1 MRLAS
6 FDLRSRMATVS
17 PLRAAAS
24 ATSAAPSTISL
35 ARRIVAE
42 GLGTALL
49 IAVVIGTGI
58 HASRLSGG
66 DATWTLLAQSL
77 AGGAG
82 LLALLTV
89 FAPVSGAHLNP
100 AVTLSAVL
108 RGGLRGHEALAYLA
122 AQAVGAALGVAA
134 AHAMYGMPVWA
145 AGTHAATGPALWWSE
160 ALATFGLIGAGI
172 ACGRHA
178 PKQLPLVVAAYIA
191 AGYWFTSSSSL
202 ANPALAFAC
211 ALTDGPSG
219 IRPGDV
225 PGYMLAQLAGALLA
239 TPLFSWLMG
248 AASAPAQASGPATAP
263 VQAVPMRRQA
273 H

>member
-1 MRLAS
+1 
-6 FDLRSRMATVS
+6 MATVS
-17 PLRAAAS
+17 HLRTAAS
-24 ATSAAPSTISL
+24 APSAAPSL

-42 GLGTALL
+42 ALGTALL

-100 AVTLSAVL
+100 AVTLSALL

-122 AQAVGAALGVAA
+122 AQAMGAVLGVAA
-134 AHAMYGMPVWA
+134 AHAMFGMPAWA
-145 AGTHAATGPALWWSE
+145 PGTHAATGPALWWSE

-191 AGYWFTSSSSL
+191 AGYWFTSSSSV
-202 ANPALAFAC
+202 ANPALALAC
-211 ALTDGPSG
+211 ALTDGPYG

-225 PGYMLAQLAGALLA
+225 PGYMLAQLVGALLA
-239 TPLFSWLMG
+239 TPLFNWLM
-248 AASAPAQASGPATAP
+248 SVDPAPAQASGTAIAAA
-263 VQAVPMRRQA
+263 QAVPMHRPA
-273 H
+273 S

>member
-1 MRLAS
+1 
-6 FDLRSRMATVS
+6 MATVS
-17 PLRAAAS
+17 HLRAAAS
-24 ATSAAPSTISL
+24 TTSAAPSL

-100 AVTLSAVL
+100 AVTLSTLL

-122 AQAVGAALGVAA
+122 AQAVGATLGVAA
-134 AHAMYGMPVWA
+134 AHVMFGMAAWA
-145 AGTHAATGPALWWSE
+145 PGTHAATGPALWWGE
-160 ALATFGLIGAGI
+160 ALATFGLIGMGI

-248 AASAPAQASGPATAP
+248 VEAAPAQASNAPIAPA
-263 VQAVPMRRQA
+263 QAVPMHRQPS
-273 H
+273 

>member
-1 MRLAS
+1 
-6 FDLRSRMATVS
+6 MATVF

-24 ATSAAPSTISL
+24 ATSPASSTVTL
-35 ARRIVAE
+35 ARRVVAE

-100 AVTLSAVL
+100 AVTLSAALQGSL
-108 RGGLRGHEALAYLA
+108 RAREAGAYVA

-134 AHAMYGMPVWA
+134 VHAMYGMAAWS
-145 AGTHAATGPALWWSE
+145 AGTHAATGAALWWSE
-160 ALATFGLIGAGI
+160 ALATFGLIGAGM

-178 PKQLPLVVAAYIA
+178 PRHLPVVVAAYIA

-219 IRPGDV
+219 IRPADV
-225 PGYMLAQLAGALLA
+225 PGYMLAQVVGALLA
-239 TPLFSWLMG
+239 TPLFRWLIG
-248 AASAPAQASGPATAP
+248 AEPARASQPLATRAE
-263 VQAVPMRRQA
+263 ALPMRRPSA
-273 H
+273 GRSV

>member
-1 MRLAS
+1 
-6 FDLRSRMATVS
+6 MATVS
-17 PLRAAAS
+17 HLRAAVS
-24 ATSAAPSTISL
+24 ATSAAPSL

-42 GLGTALL
+42 ALGTALL

-89 FAPVSGAHLNP
+89 FTPVSGAHLNP
-100 AVTLSAVL
+100 AVTLSALL
-108 RGGLRGHEALAYLA
+108 RGSLRGHEALAYLA
-122 AQAVGAALGVAA
+122 AQAAGAVLGVAA
-134 AHAMYGMPVWA
+134 AHAMFGMSAWA
-145 AGTHAATGPALWWSE
+145 PGTHAATGPALWWSE
-160 ALATFGLIGAGI
+160 ALATFGLIGVGI

-178 PKQLPLVVAAYIA
+178 PRHLPLVVAAYIA

-202 ANPALAFAC
+202 ANPALALAC

-225 PGYMLAQLAGALLA
+225 PGYMLAQLLGAMLA
-239 TPLFSWLMG
+239 TPLFNWLMG
-248 AASAPAQASGPATAP
+248 VEASPGRASDTAIAPAQA
-263 VQAVPMRRQA
+263 VPMHRGA
-273 H
+273 G

>member
-1 MRLAS
+1 MT
-6 FDLRSRMATVS
+6 TVS
-17 PLRAAAS
+17 HLRTAAS
-24 ATSAAPSTISL
+24 ATSAAPSL

-58 HASRLSGG
+58 HATRLSGG

-100 AVTLSAVL
+100 AVTLSTLL

-134 AHAMYGMPVWA
+134 VHAMFGMPAWA
-145 AGTHAATGPALWWSE
+145 PGTHAATGSALWWSE
-160 ALATFGLIGAGI
+160 ALATFGLIGVGI

-225 PGYMLAQLAGALLA
+225 PGYILAQLAGALLA

-248 AASAPAQASGPATAP
+248 VEAPPAQASGTAIAPA
-263 VQAVPMRRQA
+263 QAVPMPRQA
-273 H
+273 S

>member
-1 MRLAS
+1 
-6 FDLRSRMATVS
+6 MATVS
-17 PLRAAAS
+17 SLRAAAS
-24 ATSAAPSTISL
+24 ATSSAPPL

-82 LLALLTV
+82 LLALLTM
-89 FAPVSGAHLNP
+89 FTPVSGAHLNP
-100 AVTLSAVL
+100 AVTLSALL
-108 RGGLRGHEALAYLA
+108 RGGLRGHEALAFLA

-134 AHAMYGMPVWA
+134 AHAMFGMPAWA
-145 AGTHAATGPALWWSE
+145 PGTHAATGPALWWSE

-225 PGYMLAQLAGALLA
+225 PGYILAQLVGALLA
-239 TPLFSWLMG
+239 TPLFNWLMG
-248 AASAPAQASGPATAP
+248 VDAAPAQASDTAIAPAH
-263 VQAVPMRRQA
+263 AVPMHRQA
-273 H
+273 S

>member
-1 MRLAS
+1 
-6 FDLRSRMATVS
+6 MATVS

-24 ATSAAPSTISL
+24 ATSPAPSAVSL
-35 ARRIVAE
+35 ARRLVAE
-42 GLGTALL
+42 ALGTALL

-58 HASRLSGG
+58 HANRLSGG

-100 AVTLSAVL
+100 AVTLSAAL
-108 RGGLRGHEALAYLA
+108 QGGLRAREALAYVA
-122 AQAVGAALGVAA
+122 AQTVGAALGVAA
-134 AHAMYGMPVWA
+134 VHAMYGMAVWS
-145 AGTHAATGPALWWSE
+145 AGTHAATGGALWWSE

-178 PKQLPLVVAAYIA
+178 PRHLPAVVAAYIA

-219 IRPGDV
+219 IRPEDV

-239 TPLFSWLMG
+239 TPLFRWLAG
-248 AASAPAQASGPATAP
+248 AEPARARHP
-263 VQAVPMRRQA
+263 VAVRTNALPMRRQA
-273 H
+273 TGRSA

>member
-1 MRLAS
+1 
-6 FDLRSRMATVS
+6 MATVS
-17 PLRAAAS
+17 HLRTAAS
-24 ATSAAPSTISL
+24 APSAAPSL

-100 AVTLSAVL
+100 AVTLSALL

-122 AQAVGAALGVAA
+122 AQAMGAVLGVAA
-134 AHAMYGMPVWA
+134 AHAMFGMPAWA
-145 AGTHAATGPALWWSE
+145 PGTHAATGPALWWSE

-191 AGYWFTSSSSL
+191 AGYWFTSSSSV
-202 ANPALAFAC
+202 ANPALALAC

-225 PGYMLAQLAGALLA
+225 LGYMLAQLVGALLA
-239 TPLFSWLMG
+239 TPLFNWLMG
-248 AASAPAQASGPATAP
+248 VDPAPAQASGTAIAAA
-263 VQAVPMRRQA
+263 QAVPMHRPA
-273 H
+273 S

>member
-1 MRLAS
+1 MT
-6 FDLRSRMATVS
+6 TVS
-17 PLRAAAS
+17 HLRTAAS
-24 ATSAAPSTISL
+24 AASAAPSL

-49 IAVVIGTGI
+49 IAVVIGTAI
-58 HASRLSGG
+58 HARRLSGG

-100 AVTLSAVL
+100 AVTLSTLL

-122 AQAVGAALGVAA
+122 AQAMGAALGVAA
-134 AHAMYGMPVWA
+134 AHAMFGMPAWA
-145 AGTHAATGPALWWSE
+145 PGTHAATGPALWWSE
-160 ALATFGLIGAGI
+160 ALATFGLIGVGI

-225 PGYMLAQLAGALLA
+225 PGYMLAQLVGALLA

-248 AASAPAQASGPATAP
+248 VEGPPAQASSTAIAPAQA
-263 VQAVPMRRQA
+263 VPMHRQA
-273 H
+273 S

>member
-1 MRLAS
+1 MAS
-6 FDLRSRMATVS
+6 VF
-17 PLRAAAS
+17 PLHAAAS
-24 ATSAAPSTISL
+24 ATPVAPSL

-66 DATWTLLAQSL
+66 NAMWTLLAQSL

-89 FAPVSGAHLNP
+89 FTPVSGAHLNP
-100 AVTLSAVL
+100 AVTLSAML
-108 RGGLRGHEALAYLA
+108 RGGLRGHEALAYLI
-122 AQAVGAALGVAA
+122 AQALGAALGVAA
-134 AHAMYGMPVWA
+134 AHAMFGMPVWA
-145 AGTHAATGPALWWSE
+145 SGTHTATGPALWWSE
-160 ALATFGLIGAGI
+160 ALATFGLIGVGI

-178 PKQLPLVVAAYIA
+178 PKQLPLAVAAYIA
-191 AGYWFTSSSSL
+191 AGYWFTASSSL

-211 ALTDGPSG
+211 ALTDSPSG
-219 IRPGDV
+219 IRPADV

-239 TPLFSWLMG
+239 TPLFNWMMG
-248 AASAPAQASGPATAP
+248 MQGAPAQVADAAIASA
-263 VQAVPMRRQA
+263 QAVPIHRQA
-273 H
+273 S

>member
-1 MRLAS
+1 
-6 FDLRSRMATVS
+6 MATVS
-17 PLRAAAS
+17 HLRTAAS
-24 ATSAAPSTISL
+24 APSAAPSL

-66 DATWTLLAQSL
+66 DATWTLLAQSM

-89 FAPVSGAHLNP
+89 FTPVSGAHLNP
-100 AVTLSAVL
+100 AVTLSAWL
-108 RGGLRGHEALAYLA
+108 RGGLRGHAALAYLA
-122 AQAVGAALGVAA
+122 TQVVGAALGVAA
-134 AHAMYGMPVWA
+134 AHAMFGMPAWA
-145 AGTHAATGPALWWSE
+145 PGTHAATGPALWWSE
-160 ALATFGLIGAGI
+160 ALATFGLIGVGI

-225 PGYMLAQLAGALLA
+225 PGYMLAQLLGAMLA
-239 TPLFSWLMG
+239 TPVFNWLMG
-248 AASAPAQASGPATAP
+248 AQAWPAQASDTGIAP
-263 VQAVPMRRQA
+263 TQAVPMPRRA
-273 H
+273 G

>member
-1 MRLAS
+1 MT
-6 FDLRSRMATVS
+6 TVS
-17 PLRAAAS
+17 HLRTAAS
-24 ATSAAPSTISL
+24 AASAAPSL

-66 DATWTLLAQSL
+66 DATWTLLEQSL

-100 AVTLSAVL
+100 AVTLSTLL

-122 AQAVGAALGVAA
+122 AQALGAALGVAA
-134 AHAMYGMPVWA
+134 AHAMFGMPAWA
-145 AGTHAATGPALWWSE
+145 PGTHAATGPALWWSE
-160 ALATFGLIGAGI
+160 ALATFGLIGVGI

-225 PGYMLAQLAGALLA
+225 PGYMLAQLVGALLA

-248 AASAPAQASGPATAP
+248 VEGPPAQASSTAIAPAQA
-263 VQAVPMRRQA
+263 VPMHRQA
-273 H
+273 S

>member
-1 MRLAS
+1 
-6 FDLRSRMATVS
+6 MATVS
-17 PLRAAAS
+17 PLVSPSRVARALSPAAS
-24 ATSAAPSTISL
+24 PTVSL
-35 ARRIVAE
+35 ARRLVAE

-58 HASRLSGG
+58 HAHRLSGG

-108 RGGLRGHEALAYLA
+108 QGRLPGREALAYVA
-122 AQAVGAALGVAA
+122 AQAVGAALGAAA
-134 AHAMYGMPVWA
+134 AHAMYGMEVWSM
-145 AGTHAATGPALWWSE
+145 GTHAATGPALWWSE
-160 ALATFGLIGAGI
+160 ALATFGLIGVGI

-191 AGYWFTSSSSL
+191 AGYWFTASSSL
-202 ANPALAFAC
+202 ANPALALAC

-225 PGYMLAQLAGALLA
+225 PAYMLAQVAGALAA
-239 TPLFSWLMG
+239 TPLFRWLMG
-248 AASAPAQASGPATAP
+248 AAEPAVAPRAAATATTTLP
-263 VQAVPMRRQA
+263 IPARHQVG
-273 H
+273 